1 MHSFTEIYF
10 KKLILA
16 MKVRNFQRLLKMAN
30 RPLPFIGRY
39 EYKYKSTRVKFCQYG
54 LKNE

>member
-1 MHSFTEIYF
+1 MHSFTEIYLKQF
-10 KKLILA
+10 DFI

-39 EYKYKSTRVKFCQYG
+39 EFKYKSTRVKFCQYG